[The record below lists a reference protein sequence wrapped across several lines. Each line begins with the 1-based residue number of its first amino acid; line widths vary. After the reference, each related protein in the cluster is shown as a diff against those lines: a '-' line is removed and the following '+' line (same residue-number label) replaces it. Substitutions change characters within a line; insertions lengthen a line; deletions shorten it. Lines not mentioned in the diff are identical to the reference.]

1 MEGKGVLK
9 DVLHG
14 RERLVLVL
22 EDISHPWG
30 HTDSPPQITWSIY
43 TNGED
48 EKIYVLEL
56 PISTDSFL
64 ENLIE
69 NLHSDKEKFFVHDIY
84 CDLASDDISYIQL
97 KFTRVAPL
105 FYVEVEWAN
114 MWDEEISSLEEAGI
128 ENVDIVWDYPEYQRF
143 SFYTSPEYIRE
154 FAMPLIG
161 AIRRRKTKL
170 GC

>member
-9 DVLHG
+9 DVLYG
-14 RERLVLVL
+14 RERLALVL
-22 EDISHPWG
+22 EGICHE
-30 HTDSPPQITWSIY
+30 ITWSIY
-43 TNGED
+43 FNGGKE
-48 EKIYVLEL
+48 ETTVLEY

-69 NLHSDKEKFFVHDIY
+69 NLYSDEEKVFVHDIY
-84 CDLASDDISYIQL
+84 YDLASDDINYIQL
-97 KFTRVAPL
+97 KFTRIAPL

-128 ENVDIVWDYPEYQRF
+128 ENLDIVWDYPEYQRF

-154 FAMPLIG
+154 FAMPLIE
-161 AIRRRKTKL
+161 AIRRKL
-170 GC
+170 GY